1 MKVSELKPGML
12 LRFKKPMG
20 IRHLREPDTDHFWLD
35 FIQTTNKVDPLIIYL
50 GQREVIQP
58 SVLGRLVEVPGR
70 TYYGGYRRVRQV
82 LIDGQTLWMWPESW
96 KHVEPAEKREDG

>member
-12 LRFKKPMG
+12 LRFKEPMG
-20 IRHLREPDTDHFWLD
+20 IRHLRDHGTDCFWLD

-50 GQREVIQP
+50 GQK
-58 SVLGRLVEVPGR
+58 EVPGR

-96 KHVEPAEKREDG
+96 KHVEPAEKSEDG

>member
-12 LRFKKPMG
+12 LRFKEPMG
-20 IRHLREPDTDHFWLD
+20 FRHMRDHDNHFWLD
-35 FIQTTNKVDPLIIYL
+35 FIRTTNTVDPLIIYL
-50 GQREVIQP
+50 GQK
-58 SVLGRLVEVPGR
+58 EVPGR

-96 KHVEPAEKREDG
+96 KHVEPAEKREND

>member
-12 LRFKKPMG
+12 LRFKEPMG
-20 IRHLREPDTDHFWLD
+20 IGHLRDRVTDCFWLN

-50 GQREVIQP
+50 GQK
-58 SVLGRLVEVPGR
+58 EVPGR
-70 TYYGGYRRVRQV
+70 TYYGGYRKVRQV